1 MKRLD
6 RTTTTRSGMRSSSP
20 AHQRASNCAE
30 IAPSAAPTAARP
42 LSGHNAA
49 AKVAIPSMKA
59 RRRVAYPKLMVTS
72 TYDGVITSRDLRA
85 AEWGSG
91 VSLRTAIRNRSCP
104 LCAKSGHW
112 PCLTGHRIRPRIF
125 DGGSRKGSK
134 GNAVRASSRY
144 AQCRGCPRNCKRR
157 VSGRFCH

>member
-1 MKRLD
+1 LRGGRGLAGGLLLAIPGDLFGRMKRLD
-6 RTTTTRSGMRSSSP
+6 GTTTTRSGMRSSSP

-30 IAPSAAPTAARP
+30 IPPSAAPTAARP

-59 RRRVAYPKLMVTS
+59 RRRVAYPKLMAAS

-91 VSLRTAIRNRSCP
+91 VSLPGINPEPPMSALPPKAEIGFSAP
-104 LCAKSGHW
+104 L
-112 PCLTGHRIRPRIF
+112 PGHRPRPHSGVD
-125 DGGSRKGSK
+125 DGRHP
-134 GNAVRASSRY
+134 AV
-144 AQCRGCPRNCKRR
+144 
-157 VSGRFCH
+157 